1 MAVSSTQVQF
11 DSLFGLFSYLAV
23 AVGIVVFSFMIYLI
37 IRYREKPSS
46 RPPEDTP
53 ILGKP
58 PQARGHVRT
67 VLLTLTLS
75 TIIIVPLIIGSFG
88 AVDNILTLP
97 PQTCPATYPEACSI
111 QVIAQRYLW
120 NLTYTRGNITHHE
133 INILRVPIHENIRL
147 SVTSSDVF
155 HDFGIIGYD
164 IKTDAIPGRTNT
176 IWFYP
181 DSPGNFT
188 IQCFELCG
196 AGHAFM
202 KGTLVVMSQAAYFS
216 WYNSTVVH

>member
-11 DSLFGLFSYLAV
+11 DSLFGLFTYLAF
-23 AVGIVVFSFMIYLI
+23 AVGIVVFSFLIYFI
-37 IRYREKPSS
+37 IKYREKPSS
-46 RPPEDTP
+46 RQPEDTP
-53 ILGKP
+53 ILGQP
-58 PQARGHVRT
+58 PQTRGHLRT

-75 TIIIVPLIIGSFG
+75 TIIIVPLIAGSFG
-88 AVDNILTLP
+88 AIENILTP
-97 PQTCPATYPEACSI
+97 PQNVCQGCAIEVTAHQFYWQFTYDNGTKPYQI
-111 QVIAQRYLW
+111 RDV
-120 NLTYTRGNITHHE
+120 
-133 INILRVPIHENIRL
+133 LRVPVGQNIRL
-147 SVTSSDVF
+147 DVTSADVF

-181 DSPGNFT
+181 DTTGNFT

-196 AGHAFM
+196 VGHATM
-202 KGTLVVMSQAAYFS
+202 KGTLIVMSQQAYFS

>member
-1 MAVSSTQVQF
+1 MAISSTQVQF
-11 DSLFGLFSYLAV
+11 DSLFGLFTYLAV

-37 IRYREKPSS
+37 VKYREKPSS
-46 RPPEDTP
+46 RQPEDTP
-53 ILGKP
+53 ILGKA
-58 PQARGHVRT
+58 PQTRGHVRT

-75 TIIIVPLIIGSFG
+75 TIIIVPLIAGSFG
-88 AVDNILTLP
+88 AIENILTP
-97 PQTCPATYPEACSI
+97 PQNVCQGCAIEVTAHQFYWQFSYANGTKPYQT
-111 QVIAQRYLW
+111 VYL
-120 NLTYTRGNITHHE
+120 
-133 INILRVPIHENIRL
+133 LRVPVGENIRL
-147 SVTSSDVF
+147 SVTSADVF

-181 DSPGNFT
+181 DTTGNFT

-196 AGHAFM
+196 TGHATM
-202 KGTLVVMSQAAYFS
+202 KGILMVMSQAAYFS

>member
-11 DSLFGLFSYLAV
+11 DSLFGLFTYLAV
-23 AVGIVVFSFMIYLI
+23 AVGVVVFSFMIYLI
-37 IRYREKPSS
+37 IKYRENPSS
-46 RPPEDTP
+46 QQPTDTP
-53 ILGKP
+53 ILGKR

-75 TIIIVPLIIGSFG
+75 TIIIVPLIAGSFG
-88 AVDNILTLP
+88 AIENILTP
-97 PQTCPATYPEACSI
+97 PQQVCQGCAIEVTAHQFYWQFTYDNGTKPY
-111 QVIAQRYLW
+111 QVRDV
-120 NLTYTRGNITHHE
+120 
-133 INILRVPIHENIRL
+133 LRVPVGQNIRL
-147 SVTSSDVF
+147 SVTSADVF

-181 DSPGNFT
+181 DTTGNFT

-196 AGHAFM
+196 VGHATM
-202 KGTLVVMSQAAYFS
+202 KGTLMVMTYSSYMA

>member
-11 DSLFGLFSYLAV
+11 DSLFGLFTYLALT
-23 AVGIVVFSFMIYLI
+23 VGIVVFSFLIYLI

-46 RPPEDTP
+46 RQPSDTP
-53 ILGKP
+53 ILGRSP
-58 PQARGHVRT
+58 PSRGHSRT
-67 VLLTLTLS
+67 VILTLTLS

-88 AVDNILTLP
+88 AVDKILTP
-97 PQTCPATYPEACSI
+97 PQNVCQGCAIEVTAHQFYWQFTYSNGTKPYRT
-111 QVIAQRYLW
+111 V
-120 NLTYTRGNITHHE
+120 G
-133 INILRVPIHENIRL
+133 ILRVPVEQNIRL
-147 SVTSSDVF
+147 NVTSADVF

-181 DSPGNFT
+181 DITGNFT

-196 AGHAFM
+196 VGHATM
-202 KGTLVVMSQAAYFS
+202 KGTLMVMTQSAYS
-216 WYNSTVVH
+216 AWYNSTVVH

>member
-11 DSLFGLFSYLAV
+11 DSLFGLFTYLAF
-23 AVGIVVFSFMIYLI
+23 AVGIVVFTFMIYLI
-37 IRYREKPSS
+37 VRYREKASS
-46 RPPEDTP
+46 RQPEDTP
-53 ILGKP
+53 ILGRQ
-58 PQARGHVRT
+58 PQSRGHVRT

-75 TIIIVPLIIGSFG
+75 TIIIVPLIVGSFG
-88 AVDNILTLP
+88 AVDSLLTP
-97 PQTCPATYPEACSI
+97 PQQVCQGCAIEVTAHQFYWQFTYD
-111 QVIAQRYLW
+111 
-120 NLTYTRGNITHHE
+120 N
-133 INILRVPIHENIRL
+133 NILRVPMGQNIRL
-147 SVTSSDVF
+147 SVTSADVF

-164 IKTDAIPGRTNT
+164 IKTDAIPGRTNI

-202 KGTLVVMSQAAYFS
+202 KGTLMVMTYSSYMA

>member
-11 DSLFGLFSYLAV
+11 DSLFGLFTYLAV
-23 AVGIVVFSFMIYLI
+23 AVGIVVFSFMIYQVVK
-37 IRYREKPSS
+37 YREKPSS
-46 RPPEDTP
+46 RQPEDTP
-53 ILGKP
+53 ILGKA

-75 TIIIVPLIIGSFG
+75 TIIIVPLIAGSFG
-88 AVDNILTLP
+88 AIENILTP
-97 PQTCPATYPEACSI
+97 PQNVCQGCAIEVTAHQFYWEFTYANGTKP
-111 QVIAQRYLW
+111 YHTLD
-120 NLTYTRGNITHHE
+120 L
-133 INILRVPIHENIRL
+133 LRVPVGENIRL
-147 SVTSSDVF
+147 NVMSADVF

-181 DSPGNFT
+181 DTTGNFT

-196 AGHAFM
+196 TGHATM
-202 KGTLVVMSQAAYFS
+202 KGTLMVMSQAAYFS